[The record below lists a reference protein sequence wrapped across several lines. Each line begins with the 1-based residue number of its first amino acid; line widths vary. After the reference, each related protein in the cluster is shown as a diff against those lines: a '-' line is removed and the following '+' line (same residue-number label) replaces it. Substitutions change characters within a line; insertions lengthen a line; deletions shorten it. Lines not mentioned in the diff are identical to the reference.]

1 MESLWLRIPQGTSD
15 ELRTL
20 LDVVPDEVER
30 LGLVCLMFMKESII
44 SQPWFSEFGEKKVH
58 LLFMNVEL
66 WNNHIEPWK
75 AYDFVFLSVLPINNA
90 HGCCTRW
97 SRKTWTRLPYVH
109 ERINNFST
117 MIFGVRWKECS
128 FVIYESKICVI
139 AILTRGKTM
148 TSFSS
153 GYLRWI
159 LHHIGSCIRWS
170 RKTLTRL
177 PLYMKESIISQPWFS
192 EFGEKKVHLWFMN
205 RWFVE

>member
-1 MESLWLRIPQGTSD
+1 MKRNSICD
-15 ELRTL
+15 L
-20 LDVVPDEVER
+20 LIE
-30 LGLVCLMFMKESII
+30 
-44 SQPWFSEFGEKKVH
+44 
-58 LLFMNVEL
+58 EL
-66 WNNHIEPWK
+66 WNSHIDPWK
-75 AYDFVFLSVLPINNA
+75 AYDFVFLRVLPMNSA
-90 HGCCTRW
+90 HYWMLYQMKSKDWDSSALCSW
-97 SRKTWTRLPYVH
+97 KNQQFLNH
-109 ERINNFST
+109 L
-117 MIFGVRWKECS
+117 FGIRGRECS

-148 TSFSS
+148 TSSSS

-170 RKTLTRL
+170 RKTRTHL